1 MPADEKE
8 MSTFQYLKRK
18 LHNFTHPKLGCILML
33 HRVVK
38 QRSEGDSRKLEVTPW
53 FLEQTI
59 KDYQK
64 QGYRFVS
71 IEEVYNII
79 LSRKRPKEPFV
90 CFTFDDGYQDTF
102 SLAYPILKQHNVPF
116 AVYVTTGFIDKTAQ
130 MWWYEQADVM
140 DWEQVKILDNDPL
153 CTICVHTITHPRLST
168 LTEDSAHKEIT
179 SSKRRL
185 EEVLGHPIQHF
196 SYPHGDYNT
205 TTIQLVK
212 ETNFKSSLMA
222 WGGPIRRGA
231 NLLLLPRIELRQL

>member
-1 MPADEKE
+1 MN
-8 MSTFQYLKRK
+8 YLWRK
-18 LHNFTHPKLGCILML
+18 LHNLTHPVLGRILML
-33 HRVVK
+33 HRVVEH
-38 QRSEGDSRKLEVTPW
+38 RSEGKNRELEVTPK

-59 KDYQK
+59 ESYRC
-64 QGYRFVS
+64 QGCKFVS
-71 IEEVYNII
+71 IDEACTII
-79 LSRKRPKEPFV
+79 QAGKHPERPFV

-102 SLAYPILKQHNVPF
+102 DLAYPILKQHNVPF
-116 AVYVTTGFIDKTAQ
+116 AVYVTTGFVDKTAQ

-153 CTICVHTITHPRLST
+153 CTICVHTVTHPRLST

-212 ETNFKSSLMA
+212 EANFKSSLMA